1 MVAAGPPLPSTPS
14 GVVEIARP
22 RRAGKAELFLLVLR
36 QHKLFALGYFLVASI
51 IILALVAP
59 LIAPFD
65 PEEANAAITLASPS
79 ASHWLGTD
87 ISGMDIFSRIIYSAR
102 IDLVI
107 AVLGTCFS
115 ILIGGPL
122 GLIAGYF
129 SGARGLWGWISE
141 IMMRVADVLQAFPV
155 FVLAIA
161 LVAALG
167 QSARNVILAIAFV
180 NAPIYLRLLRTQ
192 ALSLRERRFVD
203 AARVAGNGELR
214 IVFRHVLPNAVAPAI
229 IQASVN
235 MGWSVLL
242 TAGLSFVG
250 AGVRVPTPEWGS
262 MIAVGAQ
269 NMITGQWWPAVF
281 PGIAIAL
288 TVLGFALIGDSLELM
303 LDPVRRRQI
312 VRERS

>member
-1 MVAAGPPLPSTPS
+1 LTTS
-14 GVVEIARP
+14 GVPASSAPALEIERP
-22 RRAGKAELFLLVLR
+22 RRAGKLEFFLLVLR
-36 QHKLFALGYFLVASI
+36 QQPVFALGYLLVFVI
-51 IILALVAP
+51 VVLALFAS
-59 LIAPFD
+59 LIAPYD
-65 PEEANAAITLASPS
+65 PETANAAITLQSPS
-79 ASHWLGTD
+79 SSHLLGTD
-87 ISGMDIFSRIIYSAR
+87 ISGMDIFSRVIYSAR

-107 AVLGTCFS
+107 AVLGTFFS
-115 ILIGGPL
+115 LAIGLPL
-122 GLIAGYF
+122 GLLAGYF
-129 SGARGLWGWISE
+129 AGTRGAWAWLSE
-141 IMMRVADVLQAFPV
+141 GIMRVADVLQAFPV

-167 QSARNVILAIAFV
+167 QSARNVIFAIAFV

-203 AARVAGNGELR
+203 AARVSGSSELR
-214 IVFRHVLPNAVAPAI
+214 IVFRHILPNAVAPAI

-235 MGWSVLL
+235 MGWAVLL

-269 NMITGQWWPAVF
+269 NMITGQWWPALF

-303 LDPVRRRQI
+303 LDPVRRRRI
-312 VRERS
+312 VRTRA

>member
-1 MVAAGPPLPSTPS
+1 VSNVAAPVPATLPIGHPT
-14 GVVEIARP
+14 
-22 RRAGKAELFLLVLR
+22 RAGKLELFLLVMR
-36 QHKLFALGYFLVASI
+36 QRPLFAFGYAIVFLIVV
-51 IILALVAP
+51 LALFAP
-59 LIAPFD
+59 LIAPYD
-65 PEEANAAITLASPS
+65 PEQANASITLQSPS
-79 ASHWLGTD
+79 GSHLLGTD
-87 ISGMDIFSRIIYSAR
+87 ISGMDIFSRVIFSAR

-107 AVLGTCFS
+107 AVLGTVFS
-115 ILIGGPL
+115 VLIGSPL

-129 SGARGLWGWISE
+129 SGTRGLWGRVSE
-141 IMMRVADVLQAFPV
+141 VMMRIADVVQAFPV

-167 QSARNVILAIAFV
+167 QSARNVIIAIAFV

-203 AARVAGNGELR
+203 AARVAGNSEMR
-214 IVFRHVLPNAVAPAI
+214 IVFRHILPNATGPAI
-229 IQASVN
+229 IQSSVN
-235 MGWSVLL
+235 MGWAVLL

-269 NMITGQWWPAVF
+269 NMITGQWWPALF

-303 LDPVRRRQI
+303 LDPVRRSGI
-312 VRERS
+312 VRERA

>member
-1 MVAAGPPLPSTPS
+1 VSTPAAPVS
-14 GVVEIARP
+14 AAPAVEILQP
-22 RRAGKAELFLLVLR
+22 RRTGKLEFFLLVLR
-36 QHKLFALGYFLVASI
+36 QNPIYAVGYVLIFLIVMFALF
-51 IILALVAP
+51 AP
-59 LIAPFD
+59 LIAPYN
-65 PEEANAAITLASPS
+65 PEEANAAITLQPPS
-79 ASHWLGTD
+79 AAHVLGTD
-87 ISGMDIFSRIIYSAR
+87 ISGMDIFSRVVYSAR

-107 AVLGTCFS
+107 AVLGTLIS
-115 ILIGGPL
+115 IAIGVPL
-122 GLIAGYF
+122 GVLAGYF
-129 SGARGLWGWISE
+129 AGVRGFWGWLSE
-141 IMMRVADVLQAFPV
+141 GTMRIADVLQAFPV

-167 QSARNVILAIAFV
+167 QSARNVIFAIAFV

-192 ALSLRERRFVD
+192 TLSLRERRFVD
-203 AARVAGNGELR
+203 AARVSGSSELR
-214 IVFRHVLPNAVAPAI
+214 IVFRHILPNGIAPAI
-229 IQASVN
+229 IQASVT
-235 MGWSVLL
+235 MGWAVLL

-269 NMITGQWWPAVF
+269 NMITGQWWPALF

-312 VRERS
+312 VRERA

>member
-1 MVAAGPPLPSTPS
+1 VTDVAPIES
-14 GVVEIARP
+14 GIEVARA
-22 RRAGKAELFLLVLR
+22 RGAAKSELFLLVMR
-36 QHKLFALGYFLVASI
+36 QRPLFAVGYVLIFAIVTMAL
-51 IILALVAP
+51 LAP
-59 LIAPFD
+59 WIAPYD
-65 PEEANAAITLASPS
+65 PREANPAITLQPPS
-79 ASHWLGTD
+79 AAHLLGTD

-107 AVLGTCFS
+107 AVLGTALS
-115 ILIGGPL
+115 LLIGAPL

-129 SGARGLWGWISE
+129 SGARGVWGGASE
-141 IMMRVADVLQAFPV
+141 ATMRTADVLQAFPV

-167 QSARNVILAIAFV
+167 QSARNVIIAIAFV
-180 NAPIYLRLLRTQ
+180 NIPIYLRLLRTQ
-192 ALSLRERRFVD
+192 ALSLRERRFID
-203 AARVAGNGELR
+203 AARVAGSSEMR
-214 IVFRHVLPNAVAPAI
+214 IVFRHVLPNAMSPAI

-235 MGWSVLL
+235 MGWAVLL

-269 NMITGQWWPAVF
+269 NMITGQWWPALF

-303 LDPVRRRQI
+303 LDPVRRSGI
-312 VRERS
+312 VRDRA

>member
-1 MVAAGPPLPSTPS
+1 MSSAAPGAPTPV
-14 GVVEIARP
+14 GAVELVRP
-22 RRAGKAELFLLVLR
+22 HRAGKLELFLLVLR
-36 QHKLFALGYFLVASI
+36 QRKLFALGYFLVTAI
-51 IILALVAP
+51 IVLALFAP
-59 LIAPFD
+59 LIAPYD
-65 PEEANAAITLASPS
+65 PQTANAAITLVGPS
-79 ASHWLGTD
+79 GSHWLGTD
-87 ISGMDIFSRIIYSAR
+87 ISGMDVFSRVIFSAR

-107 AVLGTCFS
+107 AILGTFFS
-115 ILIGGPL
+115 VVIGGPL

-129 SGARGLWGWISE
+129 SGSRGLWGWISE

-167 QSARNVILAIAFV
+167 QSARNVIIAIAFV

-235 MGWSVLL
+235 MGWAVLL

-262 MIAVGAQ
+262 MIAVGGQ

-281 PGIAIAL
+281 PGLAIAI

-312 VRERS
+312 VRERA

>member
-1 MVAAGPPLPSTPS
+1 VTNVAAPVPSD
-14 GVVEIARP
+14 VAVARP
-22 RRAGKAELFLLVLR
+22 SRTGKLELFLVVMR
-36 QHKLFALGYFLVASI
+36 QRPLFAFGYLL
-51 IILALVAP
+51 ILAIVLLALLAP
-59 LIAPFD
+59 VVAPFD
-65 PEEANAAITLASPS
+65 PEKADAAITLRSPS
-79 ASHWLGTD
+79 GAHLLGTD

-107 AVLGTCFS
+107 AVLGTGFS
-115 ILIGGPL
+115 LLIGSPL
-122 GLIAGYF
+122 GLVAGYF
-129 SGARGLWGWISE
+129 SGVRGLWGRTSE
-141 IMMRVADVLQAFPV
+141 VIMRLADVVQAFPV

-167 QSARNVILAIAFV
+167 QSARNVIIAIAFV

-203 AARVAGNGELR
+203 AARVAGNSELR
-214 IVFRHVLPNAVAPAI
+214 IVFRHILPNAMGPAI
-229 IQASVN
+229 IQSSVN
-235 MGWSVLL
+235 MGWAVLL

-269 NMITGQWWPAVF
+269 NMITGQWWPALF

-303 LDPVRRRQI
+303 LDPVRRSGI
-312 VRERS
+312 VRERA

>member
-1 MVAAGPPLPSTPS
+1 MSTAARGAPTPA
-14 GVVEIARP
+14 GAVEIARP
-22 RRAGKAELFLLVLR
+22 RRTGKLELFVLILR
-36 QHKLFALGYFLVASI
+36 QRKLFALGYFLIGAIVV
-51 IILALVAP
+51 LAVFAP
-59 LIAPFD
+59 LIAPYD
-65 PEEANAAITLASPS
+65 PETANVEVTLAAPS
-79 ASHWLGTD
+79 GSHWLGTD
-87 ISGMDIFSRIIYSAR
+87 ISGMDIVSRLIFSGR

-107 AVLGTCFS
+107 AILGTLFS
-115 ILIGGPL
+115 VVLGGPL

-129 SGARGLWGWISE
+129 SGSRGLWGWISE
-141 IMMRVADVLQAFPV
+141 AMMRVADVLQAFPV

-167 QSARNVILAIAFV
+167 QSARNVIIAIAFV

-203 AARVAGNGELR
+203 AARVAGNRELR
-214 IVFRHVLPNAVAPAI
+214 IVFRHILPNAVAPAI

-235 MGWSVLL
+235 MGWAVLL

-281 PGIAIAL
+281 PGLAIAV

-303 LDPVRRRQI
+303 LDPVRRWRI
-312 VRERS
+312 VRKRA

>member
-1 MVAAGPPLPSTPS
+1 VSNVAAPVQEGLE
-14 GVVEIARP
+14 VAARP
-22 RRAGKAELFLLVLR
+22 RAGKAELFLLVLR
-36 QHKLFALGYFLVASI
+36 QRPLFAFGYAL
-51 IILALVAP
+51 ILAIVVLALLAPLVAP
-59 LIAPFD
+59 YN
-65 PEEANAAITLASPS
+65 PEEANAAITLQAPTG
-79 ASHWLGTD
+79 AHLLGTD

-107 AVLGTCFS
+107 AVLGTAFS
-115 ILIGGPL
+115 LLIGLPL

-129 SGARGLWGWISE
+129 AGVRGVWGAVSE
-141 IMMRVADVLQAFPV
+141 VMMRIADVVQSFPV

-167 QSARNVILAIAFV
+167 QSARNVIVAIAFV

-203 AARVAGNGELR
+203 AARVAGNSELR
-214 IVFRHVLPNAVAPAI
+214 IVFRHILPNAMGPAI
-229 IQASVN
+229 IQSSVN
-235 MGWSVLL
+235 MGWAVLL

-269 NMITGQWWPAVF
+269 NMITGQWWPALF

-303 LDPVRRRQI
+303 LDPVRRSGI
-312 VRERS
+312 VRDRS

>member
-1 MVAAGPPLPSTPS
+1 MSNVAAPVPSS
-14 GVVEIARP
+14 IDAARA
-22 RRAGKAELFLLVLR
+22 RRTGKLELLLVVLR
-36 QHKLFALGYFLVASI
+36 QRPLFAFGYVLILLIVL
-51 IILALVAP
+51 LALLAP
-59 LIAPFD
+59 VVAPFD
-65 PEEANAAITLASPS
+65 PEKANASITLQSPS
-79 ASHWLGTD
+79 GSHLLGTD

-107 AVLGTCFS
+107 AVLGTAFS
-115 ILIGGPL
+115 LLIGSPL

-129 SGARGLWGWISE
+129 AGMRGIWGQISE
-141 IMMRVADVLQAFPV
+141 TIMRTADVVQAFPV

-167 QSARNVILAIAFV
+167 QSARNVIIAIAFV

-203 AARVAGNGELR
+203 AARVAGNSELR
-214 IVFRHVLPNAVAPAI
+214 IVFRHILPNAMGPAI
-229 IQASVN
+229 VQSSVN
-235 MGWSVLL
+235 MGWAVLL

-269 NMITGQWWPAVF
+269 NMITGQWWPALF

-303 LDPVRRRQI
+303 LDPVRRSGI
-312 VRERS
+312 VRDRA

>member
-1 MVAAGPPLPSTPS
+1 VTTS
-14 GVVEIARP
+14 GVPASAAPVLGIVQP
-22 RRAGKAELFLLVLR
+22 RRVGKLEFFLLVLR
-36 QHKLFALGYFLVASI
+36 QHPVFALGYVLIFLIVT
-51 IILALVAP
+51 LALFAP
-59 LIAPFD
+59 LIAPYD
-65 PEEANAAITLASPS
+65 PETANAAITLQSPGG
-79 ASHWLGTD
+79 SHLLGTD
-87 ISGMDIFSRIIYSAR
+87 ISGMDIFSRLIYSAR

-107 AVLGTCFS
+107 AVLGTLFS
-115 ILIGGPL
+115 LAIGLPL
-122 GLIAGYF
+122 GVVAGYF
-129 SGARGLWGWISE
+129 AGTRGVWAWLSE
-141 IMMRVADVLQAFPV
+141 GIMRVADVLQAFPV

-180 NAPIYLRLLRTQ
+180 NAPIYLRLLRMQ
-192 ALSLRERRFVD
+192 ALSLRERRFID
-203 AARVAGNGELR
+203 AARVSGGSELR
-214 IVFRHVLPNAVAPAI
+214 IVFRHILPNAVAPAI

-235 MGWSVLL
+235 MGWAVLL

-269 NMITGQWWPAVF
+269 NMITGQWWPALF

-303 LDPVRRRQI
+303 LDPVRRRRI
-312 VRERS
+312 VRKRA

>member
-1 MVAAGPPLPSTPS
+1 VTTSDLPASAAASLDT
-14 GVVEIARP
+14 AAP
-22 RRAGKAELFLLVLR
+22 RRVGKLEFFLLVLR
-36 QHKLFALGYFLVASI
+36 QHPVFAVGYVLIALIVA
-51 IILALVAP
+51 LALLAPLVAP
-59 LIAPFD
+59 YD
-65 PEEANAAITLASPS
+65 PETANADITLQSPS
-79 ASHWLGTD
+79 GSHLLGTD
-87 ISGMDIFSRIIYSAR
+87 ISGMDVFSRVIYSAR

-107 AVLGTCFS
+107 AVLGTLFS
-115 ILIGGPL
+115 LAIGLPL
-122 GLIAGYF
+122 GVLAGYF
-129 SGARGLWGWISE
+129 AGTRGFWSWLAEGI
-141 IMMRVADVLQAFPV
+141 MRVADVLQAFPV

-203 AARVAGNGELR
+203 AARVSGSSELR
-214 IVFRHVLPNAVAPAI
+214 IVFRHILPNAVAPAI

-235 MGWSVLL
+235 MGWAVLL

-269 NMITGQWWPAVF
+269 NMITGQWWPALF

-303 LDPVRRRQI
+303 LDPVRRRRI
-312 VRERS
+312 VRKRA

>member
-1 MVAAGPPLPSTPS
+1 MVAAGPPLPSTPP

-22 RRAGKAELFLLVLR
+22 RRAGKVELFLLVLR

-65 PEEANAAITLASPS
+65 PEEANASITLASPS

-107 AVLGTCFS
+107 AVLGTCVS

-214 IVFRHVLPNAVAPAI
+214 IVFRHILPNAVAPAI

>member
-1 MVAAGPPLPSTPS
+1 MTTSDLSASVPPTL
-14 GVVEIARP
+14 EIEQP
-22 RRAGKAELFLLVLR
+22 RRAGKLEFFLLVLR
-36 QHKLFALGYFLVASI
+36 QHPIFALGYVLILLIVS
-51 IILALVAP
+51 LALLAP
-59 LIAPFD
+59 LIAPYD
-65 PEEANAAITLASPS
+65 PETANAAITLQAPS
-79 ASHWLGTD
+79 GSHLLGTD
-87 ISGMDIFSRIIYSAR
+87 ISGMDVFSRVIYSAR

-107 AVLGTCFS
+107 AILGTLFS
-115 ILIGGPL
+115 LAIGLPL
-122 GLIAGYF
+122 GVIAGYF
-129 SGARGLWGWISE
+129 ARTRGVWSWLSEWI
-141 IMMRVADVLQAFPV
+141 MRIADVLQAFPV

-203 AARVAGNGELR
+203 AARVSGSSELR
-214 IVFRHVLPNAVAPAI
+214 IVFRHILPNAVAPAI

-235 MGWSVLL
+235 MGWAVLL

-269 NMITGQWWPAVF
+269 NMITGQWWPALF
-281 PGIAIAL
+281 PGVAIAL

-303 LDPVRRRQI
+303 LDPVRRRRI
-312 VRERS
+312 VRRRA

>member
-1 MVAAGPPLPSTPS
+1 MSNVAAPVPSS
-14 GVVEIARP
+14 IDVARA
-22 RRAGKAELFLLVLR
+22 RRTGKLELLLVVLR
-36 QHKLFALGYFLVASI
+36 QRPLFAFGYALILLIVM
-51 IILALVAP
+51 LALLAP
-59 LIAPFD
+59 VIAPFD
-65 PEEANAAITLASPS
+65 PQKADASITLQSPS
-79 ASHWLGTD
+79 GSHLLGTD

-107 AVLGTCFS
+107 AVLGTAFS
-115 ILIGGPL
+115 LLIGSPL
-122 GLIAGYF
+122 GLVAGYF
-129 SGARGLWGWISE
+129 ASMRGIWGKISE
-141 IMMRVADVLQAFPV
+141 AIMRSADVVQAFPV

-167 QSARNVILAIAFV
+167 QSARNVIIAIAFV

-203 AARVAGNGELR
+203 AARVAGNSELR
-214 IVFRHVLPNAVAPAI
+214 IVFRHILPNAMGPAI
-229 IQASVN
+229 VQSSVN
-235 MGWSVLL
+235 MGWAVLL

-269 NMITGQWWPAVF
+269 NMITGQWWPALF
-281 PGIAIAL
+281 PGVAIAL

-303 LDPVRRRQI
+303 LDPVRRSGI
-312 VRERS
+312 VRDRA

>member
-1 MVAAGPPLPSTPS
+1 MTTSDLSASVPPTL
-14 GVVEIARP
+14 EIEQP
-22 RRAGKAELFLLVLR
+22 RRAGKLEFFLLVLR
-36 QHKLFALGYFLVASI
+36 QHPIFALGYVLILLIVS
-51 IILALVAP
+51 LALLAP
-59 LIAPFD
+59 LIAPYD
-65 PEEANAAITLASPS
+65 PETANAAITLQAPS
-79 ASHWLGTD
+79 GSHLLGTD
-87 ISGMDIFSRIIYSAR
+87 ISGMDVFSRVIYSAR

-107 AVLGTCFS
+107 AILGTLFS
-115 ILIGGPL
+115 LAIGLPL
-122 GLIAGYF
+122 GVIAGYF
-129 SGARGLWGWISE
+129 ARTRGVWSWLSEWI
-141 IMMRVADVLQAFPV
+141 MRIADVLQAFPV

-203 AARVAGNGELR
+203 AARVSGSSELR
-214 IVFRHVLPNAVAPAI
+214 IVFRHILPNAVAPAI

-235 MGWSVLL
+235 MGWAVLL

-269 NMITGQWWPAVF
+269 NMITGKWWPALF
-281 PGIAIAL
+281 PGVAIAL

-303 LDPVRRRQI
+303 LDPVRRRRI
-312 VRERS
+312 VRRRA

>member
-1 MVAAGPPLPSTPS
+1 MSGVAAAQGGGPDRPALLPAAACDYTT
-14 GVVEIARP
+14 
-22 RRAGKAELFLLVLR
+22 
-36 QHKLFALGYFLVASI
+36 GYLAVGYQTLAHGPAS
-51 IILALVAP
+51 LTCTDGSSVTAP
-59 LIAPFD
+59 VIAPFD
-65 PEEANAAITLASPS
+65 PEEANASITLASPS

-192 ALSLRERRFVD
+192 ALSRIYLDNFPSVQSSWVTQGLEIGQ
-203 AARVAGNGELR
+203 VALKYGANDLGSIMIEEN
-214 IVFRHVLPNAVAPAI
+214 VVSQAGTTFRMGVADMQRLIKDLGYEPH
-229 IQASVN
+229 QRDN
-235 MGWSVLL
+235 WYRLL
-242 TAGLSFVG
+242 
-250 AGVRVPTPEWGS
+250 
-262 MIAVGAQ
+262 
-269 NMITGQWWPAVF
+269 N
-281 PGIAIAL
+281 
-288 TVLGFALIGDSLELM
+288 
-303 LDPVRRRQI
+303 
-312 VRERS
+312 

>member
-1 MVAAGPPLPSTPS
+1 MTIVA
-14 GVVEIARP
+14 
-22 RRAGKAELFLLVLR
+22 
-36 QHKLFALGYFLVASI
+36 
-51 IILALVAP
+51 LAVFAP
-59 LIAPFD
+59 LIAPYD
-65 PEEANAAITLASPS
+65 PETANVETTLAAPGG
-79 ASHWLGTD
+79 SHWLGTD
-87 ISGMDIFSRIIYSAR
+87 ISGMDIFSRLIYSGR

-107 AVLGTCFS
+107 AVLGTLLS
-115 ILIGGPL
+115 VLIGGPI

-129 SGARGLWGWISE
+129 SGSRGLWGRISE
-141 IMMRVADVLQAFPV
+141 AMMRGADVLQAFPV

-167 QSARNVILAIAFV
+167 QSARNVIIAIAFV

-203 AARVAGNGELR
+203 AARVSGNCELR
-214 IVFRHVLPNAVAPAI
+214 IVFRHILPNAVAPAI

-235 MGWSVLL
+235 MGWAVLL
-242 TAGLSFVG
+242 TAGLSLRRRRG
-250 AGVRVPTPEWGS
+250 ARPDAEWGS

-269 NMITGQWWPAVF
+269 NMITGQWWPALF
-281 PGIAIAL
+281 PGVAIAV

-312 VRERS
+312 VH

>member
-1 MVAAGPPLPSTPS
+1 MVAAAPLPSTPP
-14 GVVEIARP
+14 GGIEIAPP
-22 RRAGKAELFLLVLR
+22 RRAGKAALFLLVLR
-36 QHKLFALGYFLVASI
+36 QHKLFALGYFLVAAI
-51 IILALVAP
+51 VILALAAP
-59 LIAPFD
+59 LVAPFD
-65 PEEANAAITLASPS
+65 PEEANASITLASPS
-79 ASHWLGTD
+79 GSHWLGTD

-107 AVLGTCFS
+107 AVLGTFFS

-214 IVFRHVLPNAVAPAI
+214 IVFRHILPNAVAPAI